1 MVPALLVLLLG
12 APETDAAKLLKIAY
26 ASQYEWKEDGLKNV
40 TLEFTYTWTWGPKA
54 KPRDKKTP
62 PIINTRKGAGRIV
75 VVGRR
80 VVPGHYPDLRGG
92 KTLDGKDVRGEFGR
106 HLGWVL
112 RRFVRQPFDT
122 VFKGVKLK
130 GPEETAFG
138 HRIVAHGRPIYVKN
152 DRIAAVETNVST
164 RKQKRHMVLVQY
176 RHGEVGDGYGI
187 LGETCNYKTL
197 GAEKPVS
204 WTRKLTTKDTER
216 APVPLLYVY
225 EHTVDKSEETLQ
237 IEFDRVTVD
246 SAHPVVLDP
255 VARDLLK
262 GAWGRRFTL
271 PTDMGIEGEFHRR
284 PDRDLDKGGWSD
296 VPGSFEVWG
305 MNEIK
310 ATIPENRIR
319 NKNWRMNVEKTCTD
333 NIRWI
338 FSLLRAT
345 PFETEFKD
353 CGFELVPQGKD
364 QVIQVYGYGK
374 ALAFKLVGGAIVGHY
389 SSVYGEKGWWNYKV
403 KRTSDGRF
411 ILDRMKREFKRRKI
425 DLKFRY
431 GRVKGIQLPKKF
443 DVLGTSSREPYIGV
457 AEYSFRRLKVLLPE
471 KKG

>member
-1 MVPALLVLLLG
+1 MLSALLVLLLG

-54 KPRDKKTP
+54 KPKDKKTP
-62 PIINTRKGAGRIV
+62 LTRHEGAGRVV
-75 VVGRR
+75 VVGQRM
-80 VVPGHYPDLRGG
+80 VPGHYPDLRPGS
-92 KTLDGKDVRGEFGR
+92 KTLEGQDVRAEFEEHIR
-106 HLGWVL
+106 WVL
-112 RRFVRQPFDT
+112 QRFVRQPFDT
-122 VFKGVKLK
+122 AFKGVKLQ

-138 HRIVAHGRPIYVKN
+138 LKIIARGRPIYVKQ
-152 DRIAAVETNVST
+152 DRIVAIEKDVST
-164 RKQKRHMVLVQY
+164 RKQKRHMVLVQF
-176 RHGEVGDGYGI
+176 RHGEVGGGYGI

-204 WTRKLTTKDTER
+204 WTRKLATKDTER
-216 APVPLLYVY
+216 APVPLSYTY
-225 EHTVDKSEETLQ
+225 TRTVDKTQETLK

-262 GAWGRRFTL
+262 GAWERRFTL

-284 PDRDLDKGGWSD
+284 PDKDLVKGFWSD

-310 ATIPENRIR
+310 VTIPENRIR
-319 NKNWRMNVEKTCTD
+319 NKSWRAGIEKTCTD

-338 FSLLRAT
+338 FGLLKAT
-345 PFETEFKD
+345 PFEAEFKD

-374 ALAFKLVGGAIVGHY
+374 ALAFKLSGGAITGHY
-389 SSVYGEKGWWNYKV
+389 SSVLGEKGWWNYKV
-403 KRTSDGRF
+403 KRTNDGRF
-411 ILDRMKREFKRRKI
+411 MLDRMKREFKRRKI

-431 GRVKGIQLPKKF
+431 GRVKGFQLPKKM
-443 DVLGTSSREPYIGV
+443 DVMGTISREPYIGV